1 MTGGS
6 DTCFLAELNVNND
19 KFLVRVDTG
28 SSDTVLPRP
37 NLNNYVGPTVDIIIP
52 ADADIR
58 SSQYG
63 DGSTW
68 TGYMVRLEAGMGVTE
83 GIVPLALMT
92 SQSTNPIFSA
102 GDDGVN
108 GLMGLGYPNL
118 AKTRANPKTFVQSW
132 YNNGVI
138 SKNEVAM
145 HGCPYDKANMS
156 WIDVGNTTP
165 YSDCGNYSVTIGIPT
180 PSYYNLDI
188 LATYINNQ
196 AVDVG
201 NRFQALSNG
210 RKMYSILDSCTS
222 HIIVPSAIMNTIRP
236 KIVDGLSDR
245 FARDRNLNSW
255 LNAEIAL
262 AVLDSDFKWD
272 ILPTLGFT
280 IGSQDS
286 SFKNITI
293 VLGPRDY
300 IQTDSS
306 GRFCNSIDNS

>member
-108 GLMGLGYPNL
+108 GLMGLGYPKQTKTIKEQEAASL
-118 AKTRANPKTFVQSW
+118 KLEEIKAAVEVLLDPFAKAK
-132 YNNGVI
+132 YDLKI
-138 SKNEVAM
+138 KAEVERKKR
-145 HGCPYDKANMS
+145 DEE
-156 WIDVGNTTP
+156 
-165 YSDCGNYSVTIGIPT
+165 
-180 PSYYNLDI
+180 LD
-188 LATYINNQ
+188 
-196 AVDVG
+196 AVDAKLKRDLEEREAAVIRKKQKTASLDDLDRIREEG
-201 NRFQALSNG
+201 RRFG
-210 RKMYSILDSCTS
+210 
-222 HIIVPSAIMNTIRP
+222 
-236 KIVDGLSDR
+236 VD
-245 FARDRNLNSW
+245 
-255 LNAEIAL
+255 
-262 AVLDSDFKWD
+262 
-272 ILPTLGFT
+272 FT
-280 IGSQDS
+280 IG
-286 SFKNITI
+286 
-293 VLGPRDY
+293 
-300 IQTDSS
+300 
-306 GRFCNSIDNS
+306 RFSI